1 MVMKPGF
8 PSERVPR
15 LPRCSR
21 ETRSHPSPTFLCASC
36 TSPKPIAR
44 SFSSRLVSWSVVS
57 FTRDRL
63 DDVATCGGG
72 SHRIQGLFS
81 GEREAIQKLKSK
93 RVLKTFSNGKMGR
106 ASVAYHVP
114 RTAIPDITHITHQ
127 EAN

>member
-8 PSERVPR
+8 PSERAPR
-15 LPRCSR
+15 LPACRR

-72 SHRIQGLFS
+72 QPQNPGAFLWRKRGHTETQVPKGFEDVL
-81 GEREAIQKLKSK
+81 EWENEASK
-93 RVLKTFSNGKMGR
+93 RR
-106 ASVAYHVP
+106 VP
-114 RTAIPDITHITHQ
+114 RT
-127 EAN
+127 